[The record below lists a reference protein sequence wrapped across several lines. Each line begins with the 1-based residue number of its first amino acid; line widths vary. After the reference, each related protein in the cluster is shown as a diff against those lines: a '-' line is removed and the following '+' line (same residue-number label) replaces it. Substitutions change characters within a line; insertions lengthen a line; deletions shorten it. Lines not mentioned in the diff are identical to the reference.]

1 MKQSPRREASQ
12 IEDIYAEMLYA
23 DTSREIIEEAD
34 LSTTQIMAAIPV
46 VLNALASLVVS
57 EPTVKQ
63 KLLRAVKSGRKSPA
77 PAAVG
82 SGEEVQP
89 APPAPP
95 PAPIDY

>member
-1 MKQSPRREASQ
+1 MKQSPRRADSQ
-12 IEDIYAEMLYA
+12 LEDIYTEMLYA
-23 DTSREIIEEAD
+23 DTSKEIIEERD
-34 LSTTQIMAAIPV
+34 LSAPQIMAAIPA

-63 KLLRAVKSGRKSPA
+63 KLLRAVKSGKKDPT

-82 SGEEVQP
+82 SGEETK
-89 APPAPP
+89 PAPP